1 MKVYNDINIL
11 PQFKSSVITIGSF
24 DGIHI
29 AHQKI
34 LQLLTAKSREYDTES
49 VVITFEPHPR
59 LVLSQNDDGFKLL
72 STREE
77 KIELLEKLG
86 VDNFVIVPFTVEFSR
101 IDPRE
106 YIEKFICQTFNPK
119 VIILG
124 YDHRFG
130 LNRAGDIDLIRQYEK
145 KCGFKVIQIEKE
157 EYNNITVSSSKIRN
171 YLLQGDIKTANVLL
185 GRYYSFTGKIV
196 HGNKVGRK
204 IGFRTA
210 NLKIPEG
217 KLVPADGV
225 YAVYVRIDDERY
237 KGMMYIG
244 KKYYGNN
251 PGERVLEVNIFD
263 FHRDIYG
270 EKIKIE
276 IVDFIRPGIK
286 FKTREQ
292 VISQLNED
300 KAEVLK
306 VFKTLLPQK
315 KQKKNIA
322 IVILNY
328 NGVDFLEKFLD
339 KVLHFTHLPIRYI
352 IADNASTDNSV
363 EYLKKY
369 FPEVEVYELE
379 SNYGFSLGYNRVIK
393 SLKDLEFVVFLNSD
407 VEVTEGWLEP
417 VISLMEQDKGIAIAQ
432 PKILSF
438 NNKAYFEY
446 AGAAGGYIDVLAYPF
461 CRGRIFDDVEKD
473 TGQYNATTEVFWAS
487 GAAMVMRKEI
497 FDRFEGFDSDF
508 FAHQEE
514 IDLAWRVKR
523 AGYKVMAINETHVYH
538 VGGGTLSYVNPMK
551 TYLNFRNN
559 MIMLL
564 KNDSLMNILWK
575 FPLRLIL
582 DGVAGVKFMIEGK
595 PKSVKAILKAH
606 FYIYGHILHIFKKRK
621 HYNILINKYRTGK
634 YRKAGIYKK
643 PLIFSYYLF
652 GKKKFSELKEKD
664 FYKE

>member
-24 DGIHI
+24 DGIHT

-49 VVITFEPHPR
+49 VVITFDPHPR
-59 LVLSQNDDGFKLL
+59 MVLSQNDDEFKLL

-77 KIELLEKLG
+77 KIDLLEKAG
-86 VDNFVIVPFTVEFSR
+86 VDHFVIVPFTVEFSQ
-101 IDPRE
+101 INPRE
-106 YIEKFICQTFNPK
+106 YIEKFICRNFNPK

-130 LNRAGDIDLIRQYEK
+130 LNRAGDVNLIRQYEK

-157 EYNNITVSSSKIRN
+157 EYENHAISSSKIRN
-171 YLLQGDIKTANVLL
+171 LLLDGDVETANILL
-185 GRYYSFTGKIV
+185 GRYYSFTGVIV
-196 HGNKVGRK
+196 HGNKVGRT

-210 NLKIPEG
+210 NLKLPEE
-217 KLVPADGV
+217 KLIPADGV
-225 YAVYVRIDDERY
+225 YAVYVEIDDVIY

-263 FHRDIYG
+263 FYRDIYG
-270 EKIKIE
+270 ENIKIE
-276 IVDFIRPGIK
+276 LVDFIRPGIK

-300 KAEVLK
+300 KEEVLK
-306 VFKTLLPQK
+306 VFKSLPVSK
-315 KQKKNIA
+315 KIKKNIA

-328 NGVDFLEKFLD
+328 NGVDFLEEFLD
-339 KVLHFTHLPIRYI
+339 TVLHFTHLPIRYI

-363 EYLKKY
+363 EYLRKY

-379 SNYGFSLGYNRVIK
+379 SNFGFSLGYNRVIK
-393 SLKDLEFVVFLNSD
+393 SLNDLDYIVFLNSD

-417 VISLMEQDKGIAIAQ
+417 IIDIMRKDAEIAIAQ

-438 NNKAYFEY
+438 DKKEYFEY
-446 AGAAGGYIDVLAYPF
+446 AGAAGGFIDILAYPF
-461 CRGRIFDDVEKD
+461 CRGRLFDDVEKD
-473 TGQYNATTEVFWAS
+473 TGQYDDTEEVFWAS
-487 GAAMVMRKEI
+487 GAAMVMRKDV
-497 FDRFEGFDSDF
+497 FDKFEGFDSGF

-523 AGYKVMAINETHVYH
+523 AGYKVVAANQTHVYH

-559 MIMLL
+559 LAMLL
-564 KNDSLMNILWK
+564 KNDSFINILWK
-575 FPLRLIL
+575 LPLRLIL
-582 DGVAGVKFMIEGK
+582 DGIAGLKFLVEGNT
-595 PKSVKAILKAH
+595 KSVKAIIKAH
-606 FYIYGHILHIFKKRK
+606 FYIYGNIIHIYKKRK
-621 HYNILINKYRTGK
+621 HYNLLINKYKIGK

-643 PLIFSYYLF
+643 SIIVSYYLF
-652 GKKKFSELKEKD
+652 GKKTFKDLKRKD
-664 FYKE
+664 FYK